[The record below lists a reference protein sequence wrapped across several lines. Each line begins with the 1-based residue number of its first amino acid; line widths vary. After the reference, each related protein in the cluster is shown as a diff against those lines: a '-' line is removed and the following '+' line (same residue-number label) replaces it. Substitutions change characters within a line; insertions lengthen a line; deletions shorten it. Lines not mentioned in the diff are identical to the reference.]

1 MAFQKQIEDLEVS
14 LNGFYDASSKTYD
27 TINGL
32 YNEYFEL
39 DPSKPKDIKR

>member
-1 MAFQKQIEDLEVS
+1 